1 MFGKTYNNCVKKE
14 EFVAEE
20 ESDRRKDERQERGG
34 VDGNTDYKRPAK
46 NNTNKFGTGKTA
58 LQKEMEKKHGKGKSQ
73 YGHRNGRNPCKTQE
87 KEDKKRTPMK
97 RESVSIRT
105 DILMQ

>member
-34 VDGNTDYKRPAK
+34 VDGNTDYKE
-46 NNTNKFGTGKTA
+46 TC
-58 LQKEMEKKHGKGKSQ
+58 QKQH
-73 YGHRNGRNPCKTQE
+73 QE
-87 KEDKKRTPMK
+87 VWYR
-97 RESVSIRT
+97 
-105 DILMQ
+105 